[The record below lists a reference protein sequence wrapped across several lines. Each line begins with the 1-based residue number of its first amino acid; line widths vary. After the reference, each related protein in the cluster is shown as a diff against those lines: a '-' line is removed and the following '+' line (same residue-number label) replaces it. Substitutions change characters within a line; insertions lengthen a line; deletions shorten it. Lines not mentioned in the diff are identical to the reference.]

1 MATLTKLEPV
11 YKQEGYEITISCSS
25 DTQNMAYTYYEK
37 SPEKDRVTKLLAY
50 AHKNNWYLRGG
61 DFDFSDNVG
70 LLMEKAETFLTEDE
84 LLEADINR
92 LKANITDLC
101 DDITFMIPSYIEEIK
116 IMKDGY
122 QYKLEVTDDDMRE
135 IFLEL
140 AELN

>member
-1 MATLTKLEPV
+1 MATLTKLNPL
-11 YKQEGYEITISCSS
+11 YKEEGYEITISCSI

-37 SPEKDRVTKLLAY
+37 SPETDNVTKLLAY

-84 LLEADINR
+84 LLEVDPDR

-101 DDITFMIPSYIEEIK
+101 DDMTFMIPSYIEELT

>member
-11 YKQEGYEITISCSS
+11 YKKEGYQITISCSI
-25 DTQNMAYTYYEK
+25 DTQNMAETYYEK
-37 SPEKDRVTKLLAY
+37 SPEKDRVTKLLVF
-50 AHKNNWYLRGG
+50 AHKNHWGLRGG
-61 DFDFSDNVG
+61 GFDFSDNVD

-84 LLEADINR
+84 LLEVDPTR

-101 DDITFMIPSYIEEIK
+101 DDFVFMIPSYIEEIT

-122 QYKLEVTDDDMRE
+122 QYKLDVTGDDIRE

-140 AELN
+140 AELD

>member
-1 MATLTKLEPV
+1 MATLKKLEPV
-11 YKQEGYEITISCSS
+11 YKREGFQITISSS
-25 DTQNMAYTYYEK
+25 IDTQNMVYTYYEK
-37 SPEKDRVTKLLAY
+37 SPETDNVTKLLAF
-50 AHKNNWYLRGG
+50 AHNNHWDLRGG
-61 DFDFSDNVG
+61 DFDPSDNVE
-70 LLMEKAETFLTEDE
+70 LLMEKAEAFLTEDE

>member
-1 MATLTKLEPV
+1 MATLKKLEPV
-11 YKQEGYEITISCSS
+11 YKKEGFQITLSS
-25 DTQNMAYTYYEK
+25 SIDTQNMAYTYYEK
-37 SPEKDRVTKLLAY
+37 SPETDNVTKLLAF
-50 AHKNNWYLRGG
+50 AHNNHWDLRGG
-61 DFDFSDNVG
+61 DFDFSDNVE

-84 LLEADINR
+84 LLEVDPGR

-101 DDITFMIPSYIEEIK
+101 DDMTFMIPSYIEEIT

-122 QYKLEVTDDDMRE
+122 QYKLDVTGDDMRE

>member
-1 MATLTKLEPV
+1 MATLTKLDSIH
-11 YKQEGYEITISCSS
+11 KKEGYEITISCSI

-37 SPEKDRVTKLLAY
+37 SPETDNVTKLLAY

-84 LLEADINR
+84 LLEVDLER

-101 DDITFMIPSYIEEIK
+101 DDMAFMIPSYIEEIT

-122 QYKLEVTDDDMRE
+122 QYKLEVTDDDMSE

-140 AELN
+140 TELN

>member
-11 YKQEGYEITISCSS
+11 YKKEGYQITISSS
-25 DTQNMAYTYYEK
+25 IDTQNMTETYYEK
-37 SPEKDRVTKLLAY
+37 LPEKDRVTKLLVF
-50 AHKNNWYLRGG
+50 AHNNHWDLRGG
-61 DFDFSDNVG
+61 DFDPSDNVE

-84 LLEADINR
+84 LLEVDPER

-101 DDITFMIPSYIEEIK
+101 GDLVFMIPSYIEKIA

-122 QYKLEVTDDDMRE
+122 QYKLDVTSDDMCELFR
-135 IFLEL
+135 EL

>member
-11 YKQEGYEITISCSS
+11 YKQEGYQITISCSI

-37 SPEKDRVTKLLAY
+37 SPEKDRVTKLLAF
-50 AHKNNWYLRGG
+50 AHNNHWDLRGG
-61 DFDFSDNVG
+61 DFDPSENVD
-70 LLMEKAETFLTEDE
+70 LLMEKAEIFFTEDE
-84 LLEADINR
+84 LLEVDPTR

-101 DDITFMIPSYIEEIK
+101 DDFVFMIPSYIENIT

-122 QYKLEVTDDDMRE
+122 QYKLDVTGDDMCELFR
-135 IFLEL
+135 EL